1 MIKIRRLIPESV
13 REELSEHLT
22 ERDLSAII
30 CDGHS
35 DALIGFIYN
44 DEASDGEPN
53 LTAVYDRELA
63 VNQVA
68 RLTQEHSNCSD
79 EEARDLAEDE
89 FSWNASFGQPMIYTE
104 IAGCYHDFNFNS
116 YQANAALTART
127 GEGSLANWGLG
138 LAGEAGEVV
147 ELIKKH
153 CFHGK
158 PLDRENL
165 RKELGD
171 VLWYI
176 SAICTEVGLE
186 LGDVAEANI
195 DKLFARYPNGYVDG
209 GGKRDE

>member
-1 MIKIRRLIPESV
+1 MIKIRRLIPESS
-13 REELSEHLT
+13 RKEMDEALA
-22 ERDLSAII
+22 ERDLAAIV
-30 CDGHS
+30 CEGHS

-44 DEASDGEPN
+44 EDAPDGEPN
-53 LTAVYDRELA
+53 LTAVYDTELA
-63 VNQVA
+63 INQVA
-68 RLTQEHSNCSD
+68 RLTQEHSKCSD
-79 EEARDLAEDE
+79 EEARDLALDE
-89 FSWNASFGQPMIYTE
+89 FSWNASFEQPMLYTD
-104 IAGCYHDFNFNS
+104 IAGGYHDFNFNS
-116 YQANAALTART
+116 YQANAKLTART

-138 LAGEAGEVV
+138 LAGEAGEVI

-186 LGDVAEANI
+186 LSDVAEANI

-209 GGKRDE
+209 GGNRDE

>member
-1 MIKIRRLIPESV
+1 MIKIRRLIPESS
-13 REELSEHLT
+13 RKELNDDLT
-22 ERDLSAII
+22 DRDLSAII
-30 CDGHS
+30 CEDHS
-35 DALIGFIYN
+35 DALIGFVYN
-44 DEASDGEPN
+44 EDASEDEPN
-53 LTAVYDRELA
+53 LTAVYDRGLT

-68 RLTQEHSNCSD
+68 RLTQEHTHCSD
-79 EEARDLAEDE
+79 EEALEAALDE

-104 IAGCYHDFNFNS
+104 IAGDYYDFNFTS
-116 YQANAALTART
+116 YQANAKLTART

-158 PLDRENL
+158 ALDRESL

-176 SAICTEVGLE
+176 SAICSEVGLE

-195 DKLFARYPNGYVDG
+195 DKLFARYPNGFVEG
-209 GGKRDE
+209 GGNRDE